1 MNISGKKPFYE
12 SKVEFFLTINY
23 NFNGKHMLD
32 RNKIYASMLTERARK
47 TDHVPEKV
55 TPIFEKLTNVK

>member
-1 MNISGKKPFYE
+1 
-12 SKVEFFLTINY
+12 
-23 NFNGKHMLD
+23 MLD